1 MLQQAFQ
8 PARLGRLRLSNR
20 FIKTATF
27 EGRTPGGRID
37 DATCAFHAGFAA
49 GGVGL
54 TTVAYCAVSSDAR
67 TFPDQLQVDEA
78 NLPALTRLAA
88 AVHGAGGA
96 VSGQLAHCGGFTK
109 VRPTETRRP
118 KGPSFGLN
126 DYGVLHGV
134 PFAGAMDAAD
144 IARTVRYYAHAAALL
159 KQAGF
164 DALEIHMGHG
174 YLLSQFISP
183 VTNRRRDGYGGSL
196 QNRMRLPLEVLAA
209 VRAAVGDGFPLLA
222 KINLEDG
229 VVGGGGAGDA
239 VEVAR
244 LLEAGGIDALVLSGG
259 LVSRSPMHLFRG
271 ASPLAA
277 MIAREPAAR
286 VRMAMRLS
294 GGKLFPNL
302 PFAPLYF
309 REQALRVR
317 DAVDCGV
324 AYLGGVTSGDDVAR
338 LMRDGFDYVCVGRAL
353 LHDAAFVHKL
363 AADPGHVSAC
373 SHCNLCVATMSDA
386 GGTHC
391 ALVT

>member
-1 MLQQAFQ
+1 MLQLAFT
-8 PARLGRLRLSNR
+8 PARLGRLALPNR

-54 TTVAYCAVSSDAR
+54 TTVAYCAVAPDAR
-67 TFPDQLQVDEA
+67 TFPDQLVVSEA
-78 NLPALTRLAA
+78 SLPALTRLAD
-88 AVHGAGGA
+88 AVHAAGGA

-109 VRPTETRRP
+109 VKSTETRRP

-126 DYGVLHGV
+126 DYGLLHGV
-134 PFAGAMDAAD
+134 PFAGAMDATD
-144 IARTVRYYAHAAALL
+144 IARTVRHYARAATLL

-183 VTNRRRDGYGGSL
+183 ATNRRRDGYGGSL
-196 QNRMRLPLEVLAA
+196 ANRMRLPLQVLAA
-209 VRAAVGDGFPLLA
+209 VREAVGEGFPLLA
-222 KINLEDG
+222 KINLDDG
-229 VVGGGGAGDA
+229 VAGGGRVSEA

-259 LVSRSPMHLFRG
+259 LVNRSPMHLFRG
-271 ASPLAA
+271 ASPLDA

-317 DAVDCGV
+317 DAVGCAV
-324 AYLGGVTSGDDVAR
+324 AYLGGVTSGDDVAQ

-353 LHDAAFVHKL
+353 LHDAAFVQKL

-373 SHCNLCVATMSDA
+373 SHCNLCVATMSDV
-386 GGTHC
+386 GGTRC
-391 ALVT
+391 ALVA